1 MSISTNIH
9 IWDFPQLRLYFVIWL
24 AGFATQFLP
33 TSLRQ
38 RIDFGFSIGI
48 LPRSFRRQLTRWE
61 CSWHLQGTS
70 WSLQSHPLIKMS
82 FSLVNIGLFNMNIIT
97 RMVEKTLTIGL
108 ANIEERQSCPLQNNS
123 WFSMVGMVTI
133 HLRCLS
139 PDQEGKLE
147 RQFCSSRRPSQA
159 WARRRRLLWQGCRT
173 QGGWT
178 SRRSVRET
186 SFKKRQKFK
195 SM

>member
-1 MSISTNIH
+1 MQLAPSGKELESPKSPFNQDSI
-9 IWDFPQLRLYFVIWL
+9 QLLKL
-24 AGFATQFLP
+24 
-33 TSLRQ
+33 
-38 RIDFGFSIGI
+38 
-48 LPRSFRRQLTRWE
+48 
-61 CSWHLQGTS
+61 
-70 WSLQSHPLIKMS
+70 
-82 FSLVNIGLFNMNIIT
+82 GLFNMNIIT

-108 ANIEERQSCPLQNNS
+108 ANIEERQSCPLQNKS

-147 RQFCSSRRPSQA
+147 RQSCSSRRPSQA

-178 SRRSVRET
+178 SRRSVRKT
-186 SFKKRQKFK
+186 SFKGEVRRFFFIGSKFFLAPN
-195 SM
+195 